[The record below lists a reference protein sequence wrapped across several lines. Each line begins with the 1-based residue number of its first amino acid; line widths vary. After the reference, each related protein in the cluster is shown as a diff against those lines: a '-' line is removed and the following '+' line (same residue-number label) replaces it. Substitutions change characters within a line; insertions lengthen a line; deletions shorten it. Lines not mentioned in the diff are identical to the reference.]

1 VSIKDPRAAGIGL
14 LAVGLF
20 ALPVAAAETCVVCTT
35 PPATYRC
42 TIEGAERVAQFR
54 GSDRVLQYVCITE
67 LAKLGGHASC
77 SVGRKSAD
85 ICTGELKVL
94 QAGDALA
101 AAESAIGEPGPRP
114 GLAQSAQPGPPADG
128 PPRTL
133 EELARKSVEQSAD
146 QLQSAGKTVKDTA
159 KTAGQQIEKAGDA
172 VGGAVKKTWT
182 CLASLFT
189 NC

>member
-1 VSIKDPRAAGIGL
+1 M
-14 LAVGLF
+14 
-20 ALPVAAAETCVVCTT
+20 
-35 PPATYRC
+35 
-42 TIEGAERVAQFR
+42 
-54 GSDRVLQYVCITE
+54 
-67 LAKLGGHASC
+67 
-77 SVGRKSAD
+77 
-85 ICTGELKVL
+85 GELKVL
-94 QAGDALA
+94 QAADALA
-101 AAESAIGEPGPRP
+101 AAESAIGETGPRSGP
-114 GLAQSAQPGPPADG
+114 PQNAQPGPPADG

-133 EELARKSVEQSAD
+133 EELARKSVEQSTD